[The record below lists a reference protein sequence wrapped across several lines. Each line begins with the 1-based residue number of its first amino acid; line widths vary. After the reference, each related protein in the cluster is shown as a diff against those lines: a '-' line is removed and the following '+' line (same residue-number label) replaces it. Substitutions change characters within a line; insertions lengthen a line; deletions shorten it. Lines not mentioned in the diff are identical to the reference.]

1 MKKLIFSAAITTFI
15 AATIMVGCQN
25 TTKDEAAAQE
35 NVEDAR
41 DNLDDAKEELSSARE
56 AATKEEWQAFKDS
69 TNATISQNEMRIA
82 EMKAKM
88 KKTGKTIDEGYAQKI
103 EELEQKNKEIKLKVD
118 QYKNDA
124 GDDWKSFKEE
134 YNRDID
140 ELGTAIKN
148 LTVDNK

>member
-1 MKKLIFSAAITTFI
+1 MKKLIFTAAIATFV
-15 AATIMVGCQN
+15 AATVLVGCQN

-69 TNATISQNEMRIA
+69 TSATISQNEMRIA

-88 KKTGKTIDEGYAQKI
+88 KKTGKTIDDGYDQKI

>member
-1 MKKLIFSAAITTFI
+1 MKKLIFTAAIATFV
-15 AATIMVGCQN
+15 AATVLVGCQN

-69 TNATISQNEMRIA
+69 TSATISQNEMRIA

-88 KKTGKTIDEGYAQKI
+88 KKTGKTIDDGYAQKI

>member
-1 MKKLIFSAAITTFI
+1 MKKLIFTAAIATFV
-15 AATIMVGCQN
+15 AATVLVGCQN
-25 TTKDEAAAQE
+25 TTKDEAAAHE

-69 TNATISQNEMRIA
+69 TSATISQNEMRIA

-88 KKTGKTIDEGYAQKI
+88 KKTGKTIDNGYAQKI